1 MHKTYISYRGKP
13 YITSVIVAIL
23 TLFTSLSGLACLET
37 SEPEQQGVSSER
49 LQRLSALSKQ
59 YVDEGR
65 VTGIV
70 NLVLRNGEVIH
81 CEATGNR
88 GADDPSPMQVDDL
101 FRIYSMTKPITAVA
115 AMQLY
120 EQGKF
125 QLSDSVTKFVP
136 ELKDLKVLNASG
148 QFEPVARE
156 MTMHQLLMHTT
167 GMSYGFAAATDAVD
181 QLYAMADLWAAEDLD
196 DLAVRI
202 GRLPLKFH
210 PGDRWHYSV
219 AVDITGIVVQ
229 RLSGQPFDEYLEE
242 HIFAPLGMTDTFFE
256 VPESKRNRFV
266 SNHFLNPETG
276 ALTDTKY
283 APPPFSY
290 RDGVAFFD
298 YFDVSLFSGGG
309 GLVSTAIDYAK
320 FSEMMRRGGSF
331 NGARIL
337 GPKTVAFM
345 TKNHLAKG
353 SMLDSWDEKPTDD
366 IGRPGF
372 GFGLGFGVVTDST
385 AISIMGSDG
394 EYNWGGAAGTVFWID
409 PVEELVV
416 INMIQLMESPWPLRS
431 DVKVAVY
438 QALNESYE

>member
-81 CEATGNR
+81 YEATGNR

-125 QLSDSVTKFVP
+125 QLSDPVTKFVP

-156 MTMHQLLMHTT
+156 MTMHQLLMH
-167 GMSYGFAAATDAVD
+167 
-181 QLYAMADLWAAEDLD
+181 
-196 DLAVRI
+196 
-202 GRLPLKFH
+202 
-210 PGDRWHYSV
+210 
-219 AVDITGIVVQ
+219 
-229 RLSGQPFDEYLEE
+229 
-242 HIFAPLGMTDTFFE
+242 
-256 VPESKRNRFV
+256 
-266 SNHFLNPETG
+266 
-276 ALTDTKY
+276 
-283 APPPFSY
+283 
-290 RDGVAFFD
+290 
-298 YFDVSLFSGGG
+298 
-309 GLVSTAIDYAK
+309 
-320 FSEMMRRGGSF
+320 
-331 NGARIL
+331 
-337 GPKTVAFM
+337 
-345 TKNHLAKG
+345 
-353 SMLDSWDEKPTDD
+353 
-366 IGRPGF
+366 
-372 GFGLGFGVVTDST
+372 
-385 AISIMGSDG
+385 
-394 EYNWGGAAGTVFWID
+394 
-409 PVEELVV
+409 
-416 INMIQLMESPWPLRS
+416 
-431 DVKVAVY
+431 
-438 QALNESYE
+438 